1 MHDNELI
8 VASLYSVYFFMA
20 DDQFLGN
27 LYLCRSAPLI
37 CKTFFQETF
46 NSYLIIHYFIFF
58 KRYLFTVT

>member
-27 LYLCRSAPLI
+27 LYLCRSAP
-37 CKTFFQETF
+37 F
-46 NSYLIIHYFIFF
+46 NL
-58 KRYLFTVT
+58 